1 MFKRTQKF
9 YSELPDLFRR
19 MRLRLNPGR
28 EAPPL
33 LLGHDPS
40 VRAFPD
46 PGRAILHPEEF
57 LDIPVP
63 DHSSDDQACRSAQT
77 RGQFLARQDMWE
89 ELAREM
95 ADADQARL
103 TTPGGMPVSELL
115 AFGARADVILAVEH
129 ALREGVGETER
140 PLVDGIN
147 GLEHV
152 RQDMVDNPYINV
164 LVAQAHVDI
173 AWAWR
178 GTGWDPV
185 VPKRNRERFAAH
197 FERATRIME
206 PFCFIEMSSPLIAAT
221 CCTLLAGK
229 NDHGRRIADIYEDL
243 IDLDPHNHRH
253 MRALGNHMLPR
264 WFGSYDELEL
274 EARRTASRTQDIWG
288 AGGYT
293 WVQFDAI
300 AIDEKACARVDVPF
314 FLDGLQD
321 IVTANPSQEM
331 VNLLAAYC
339 AVAMRNGLG
348 LSEEA
353 DLARLRISEAANW
366 LIRDRMSELHPMIWA
381 HAADGFDNNA
391 RVTSPS
397 RFAARGRADAM
408 QVIADL
414 YHEEISSGL
423 RVTFTPNGPRLHR
436 A

>member
-1 MFKRTQKF
+1 MLKRTQKI
-9 YSELPDLFRR
+9 YSVLPGLLR
-19 MRLRLNPGR
+19 MMRQRLNPGR
-28 EAPPL
+28 DAPPL

-46 PGRAILHPEEF
+46 PQRAILHPEEF

-63 DHSSDDQACRSAQT
+63 DHSSDDQACRCAQT

-95 ADADQARL
+95 AEADQARR
-103 TTPGGMPVSELL
+103 TTPGGMPVAELL

-129 ALREGVGETER
+129 ALREGVCEPER

-152 RQDMVDNPYINV
+152 RQDMADNPYINV

-197 FERATRIME
+197 FERATTIME
-206 PFCFIEMSSPLIAAT
+206 PFCFIEMSSPLIAST
-221 CCTLLAGK
+221 CCSLLAGQ

-321 IVTANPSQEM
+321 IVAANPSQEM

-414 YHEEISSGL
+414 FHEEISSGL